1 MSVSRTE
8 LQMGPNMHGGYSMSL
23 DWDASPVL
31 QSLPVTEL

>member
-8 LQMGPNMHGGYSMSL
+8 PQMGPNMHGSYSMSL

-31 QSLPVTEL
+31 QSFPVTEL